1 MRGFSIYE
9 LSRICETCP
18 PLFRHLAEAPG
29 PERLSVTEFKDRLAS
44 GLGSLD
50 EDVLAVMSSVLPV
63 GEYVPLLLGLWPRLV
78 LPGEPGD
85 YFAEERL
92 AAFPDVEVW
101 DRESQPSG
109 PYYRGTT
116 MYLRIPRALR
126 VRPSSGC
133 SVVTQPRTGSS
144 LRDTHRGRIISDRAC
159 GIDIG
164 WITRRRYGSA
174 RRPFPLEPGSL
185 PPGRSPQDPGGRP
198 AQSPAHADGLAIHD
212 DGQGAVRDRSATGV
226 RTRRPQMGRAGPPR
240 LPLRRSRYT
249 RLTAKTTPP
258 QSSLQAPNPGEWSP
272 GLGSAQPIAQR
283 RPEGDLDAV
292 AASWTTGSEEDGH
305 EQLPADSG

>member
-1 MRGFSIYE
+1 MRS
-9 LSRICETCP
+9 SCP
-18 PLFRHLAEAPG
+18 R
-29 PERLSVTEFKDRLAS
+29 S
-44 GLGSLD
+44 
-50 EDVLAVMSSVLPV
+50 
-63 GEYVPLLLGLWPRLV
+63 
-78 LPGEPGD
+78 
-85 YFAEERL
+85 
-92 AAFPDVEVW
+92 
-101 DRESQPSG
+101 
-109 PYYRGTT
+109 
-116 MYLRIPRALR
+116 PRALR

-240 LPLRRSRYT
+240 PPLRRSRYT

-258 QSSLQAPNPGEWSP
+258 QSSSRRPQRRARRRARQRCRLDHLWIDSAVLANIIVGKLCGKHQRSRHGS
-272 GLGSAQPIAQR
+272 GLGTA
-283 RPEGDLDAV
+283 AV
-292 AASWTTGSEEDGH
+292 
-305 EQLPADSG
+305 